1 VRYLAE
7 NRDLFL
13 RRVAIAAGSIVA
25 AWLLLDFVMP
35 HVITTSQ
42 TSTGHWQTPLP
53 VVVLGLIT
61 GASYGM
67 LAAGLVLIYRAN
79 RIINFAHG
87 EVGAFGA
94 SVFAMEVSR
103 WHIPYWAAFVPA
115 LAAAGLVGVLIESS
129 VIKPLRNRPFVMSV
143 VATLIAGQGIAGF
156 AQVINSRAANVGSVI
171 PEPVGLPS
179 FSIGALLVTP
189 SYTGILIIA
198 PIAVAAVGLFLKFT
212 RIGRGIR
219 SAADN
224 ADAARM
230 AGIPVN
236 AMSAIAW
243 AIAGG
248 LAALTAILTAPAGGL
263 SSGDSFGPSL
273 LLIALTGAVLARM
286 RSLPQA
292 MIGGLAL
299 GVLEQL
305 LTWNSSNP
313 GLVEMARLVVIVA
326 ALLIQRQAVG
336 RNEDKGSWA
345 VVQSVRPLPA
355 VVRRL
360 PSVRVLEKA
369 PWVVLIAVLAVMPA
383 LIDNGHSIELSIT
396 FAVTITALALGVVT
410 GLGGQLSLGQ
420 FAIAAFG
427 AFASYEISRRTGNYV
442 ESFAYA
448 GGAGALLSVLLGLPA
463 LKARGLMFAVTTLA
477 FALVVP
483 DYLLGQGWLL
493 GNGREPGRPI
503 IDGHRLTSGHSYYHV
518 ALATLLDALWFARS
532 VRRGGLGRRLTA
544 VRDNE
549 DAARAF
555 SISAVWTKVQCYALA
570 GALTGIAGAMYGH
583 SLSLI
588 GSDGFPVTQSIGVV
602 EVAVVG
608 GLGALSGPLFGAL
621 VVDGPTYFTIGVL
634 GNLLLT
640 QFYLLVVL
648 YLPAGVVA
656 LPLMLRNRV
665 AGWLAGR
672 AGIDLAAAVAAE
684 RGITEATGSRGDLPE
699 FARPAHRRVT
709 SGGVL
714 LDVRGLAKSFGGIH
728 AVSDLSFDVREG
740 ETLGLIGPNGAGK
753 TTTFELVAG
762 FVRPDRG
769 SVRFRDEDVT
779 RRSPEA
785 RARMGLIRSFQDAAL
800 FPTLTVA
807 ECVALSLER
816 SSPTSLTLNALGI
829 TVGERR
835 KLAQADE
842 LLDWMGLSRYRASTI
857 AELSTGT
864 RRIAEIACLVA
875 LQPELLL
882 LDEPSSG
889 VAQRETEALGVL
901 LARLRT
907 ELSLTMV
914 IIEHDMPLVMGLSDR
929 ILCMADGEQIALG
942 TPEDVQR
949 NAAVITAYL
958 GGDVTTPTALAE
970 AVA

>member
-1 VRYLAE
+1 MNRELVVRRAS
-7 NRDLFL
+7 
-13 RRVAIAAGSIVA
+13 IAAGSLVGL
-25 AWLLLDFVMP
+25 WLLLDFVLP

-53 VVVLGLIT
+53 VIALGLIT

-94 SVFAMEVSR
+94 SVFAIEVSR

-115 LAAAGLVGVLIESS
+115 LLAAGLVGVLIEAN
-129 VIKPLRNRPFVMSV
+129 IIRPLRNRPFVMSV

-156 AQVINSRAANVGSVI
+156 AQVINSRAANVGAVI
-171 PEPVGLPS
+171 PQPAGLPS

-198 PIAVAAVGLFLKFT
+198 PVAVALVGVFLKFT
-212 RIGRGIR
+212 RTGRGIR

-313 GLVEMARLVVIVA
+313 GLVEMARFVVIVT
-326 ALLIQRQAVG
+326 ALLVQRQVVG
-336 RNEDKGSWA
+336 RGEDKGSWA

-355 VVRRL
+355 AVRRL

-369 PWVVLIAVLAVMPA
+369 PWVLLFVVLAVMPA

-420 FAIAAFG
+420 FAISAVG
-427 AFASYEISRRTGNYV
+427 AYASYEIARRTGNYV

-448 GGAGALLSVLLGLPA
+448 GAAGAALSVLLGLPA
-463 LKARGLMFAVTTLA
+463 LKARGTTFAVTTLA

-483 DYLLGQGWLL
+483 DYLLGQSWLL
-493 GNGREPGRPI
+493 GQGKDPGRPI
-503 IDGHRLTSGHSYYHV
+503 IAGHRLTSGHAYYYV
-518 ALATLLDALWFARS
+518 ALATLLVALFFARN
-532 VRRGGLGRRLTA
+532 VRRGGLGRRLHA

-549 DAARAF
+549 EAARAF
-555 SISAVWTKVQCYALA
+555 SVSVTWTKVQCYAFA
-570 GALTGIAGAMYGH
+570 GALTGLAGAMYGH
-583 SLSLI
+583 ALAQI
-588 GSDGFPVTQSIGVV
+588 GTPDGFPVTQSISVV
-602 EVAVVG
+602 EIAVVG
-608 GLGALSGPLFGAL
+608 GLGALAGPLFGAL
-621 VVDGPTYFTIGVL
+621 AVQGPTYFTIGIL

-640 QFYLLVVL
+640 NFYLAIVL
-648 YLPAGVVA
+648 WLPAGLVQ
-656 LPLMLRNRV
+656 LPLTLRNRIAV
-665 AGWLAGR
+665 WFAGR
-672 AGIDLAAAVAAE
+672 AGIDVAAAVAAE
-684 RGITEATGSRGDLPE
+684 RGIVEATGSHGDLPD
-699 FARPAHRRVT
+699 FVRPPHRRVT
-709 SGGVL
+709 AAGVL
-714 LDVRGLAKSFGGIH
+714 LEARGLNKSFGGIQ
-728 AVSDLSFDVREG
+728 AVRDLSFAVREG

-762 FVRPDRG
+762 FVRPDSG
-769 SVRFRDEDVT
+769 SVRFRGVDIT

-816 SSPTSLTLNALGI
+816 SAPTPITLNALGFRP
-829 TVGERR
+829 GERR
-835 KLAQADE
+835 KLSRADE
-842 LLDWMGLSRYRASTI
+842 LLDWMGLSRFRASTI
-857 AELSTGT
+857 QELSTGT
-864 RRIAEIACLVA
+864 RRIAELACLVA
-875 LQPELLL
+875 LRPDLLL

-889 VAQRETEALGVL
+889 VAQRETEALGEL
-901 LARLRT
+901 LARLRS

-929 ILCMADGEQIALG
+929 VLCMADGEQIALG
-942 TPEDVQR
+942 TPEQVQR
-949 NAAVITAYL
+949 DPAVITAYL
-958 GGDVTTPTALAE
+958 GGEVATQPAMAGE